1 MKMKQPK
8 AESMI
13 QNMLRNSPKVINKK
27 GTMRQQEREKKKK
40 KHLSIMDTLFQ
51 ESPCSFNKISRR
63 KQKQKKGKFQKNFK
77 DRRIVRTVIVLNKVL
92 TCSH

>member
-13 QNMLRNSPKVINKK
+13 QNMLRNSPKVVKKK
-27 GTMRQQEREKKKK
+27 GTMRKQEKKKK
-40 KHLSIMDTLFQ
+40 KKKNLNIMDTLFQ

-63 KQKQKKGKFQKNFK
+63 KQKQKKRKNLEKLQRQKNSK
-77 DRRIVRTVIVLNKVL
+77 N
-92 TCSH
+92 SNSAQ